1 MSSRRM
7 RGLDP
12 KLEAVRDQF
21 ERWRRTRK
29 KHSPIPEAL
38 WDGAARVAAE
48 FGVGAVAQ
56 ALRLNH
62 TDLKKRVEAAPHNPV
77 QGVKR
82 PWADKKQGKRG
93 PALDGAHA
101 LARRVEAAVA
111 PKPSATMLA
120 PTFVEVDLGPSLAPA
135 PCVVEMEH
143 PGGVKMKISL
153 RGLGGADLAAL
164 VQAFGSRPG

>member
-21 ERWRRTRK
+21 EHWRRTRK
-29 KHSPIPEAL
+29 KRSPIPEAL
-38 WDGAARVAAE
+38 WEAAAALATEHGIHRVAK
-48 FGVGAVAQ
+48 
-56 ALRLNH
+56 ALGLNYP
-62 TDLKKRVEAAPHNPV
+62 DLKRRVCH
-77 QGVKR
+77 G
-82 PWADKKQGKRG
+82 D
-93 PALDGAHA
+93 A

-111 PKPSATMLA
+111 PKSSATMLA
-120 PTFVEVDLGPSLAPA
+120 QTFVEVDLGPSLAPA